1 MSKRKTQLFLVFLV
15 CLLCLASAPFIA
27 SAQENN
33 NNHSQQ
39 RHVLLLSIDGL
50 HAQDL
55 ALYTRIHPHS
65 ALASLGKWGVTYTN
79 ASTTKPS
86 DSFPGLLSMV
96 TGGTPRSTGVFYDD
110 SYDGNLSAPGSN
122 CSTKGTEVVYDESI
136 DYNSDALNAG
146 GGINPQALPLDPAK
160 GCTPV
165 YPHSFL
171 RVNTI
176 FEVAHQAG
184 LRTAW
189 SDKHPAYDIL
199 NGPSGK
205 GVDDLYSPE
214 IAAIPTTVPATET
227 YDDSKVQIILNQI
240 DGKDHS
246 GTHTVGVPSLF
257 GMNFQA
263 VSVAQK
269 AADGG
274 YTDSIGTPS
283 AALWNALDHTDQSI
297 GKFVSELR
305 KNGLLS
311 STVIIVTAKHGQSP
325 IDPSKRQIIDKKL
338 IPNLVNSVQ
347 SNLLAQATQDDVS
360 LLWLTDKSKVN
371 AVVATLSAHQA
382 EAGIQQ
388 ILAGDSLKLL
398 FNDPKTDA
406 RTPDIVLLPY
416 QGVIYASPTATK
428 IAEHGG
434 FSEPDTHV
442 ALLIANPG
450 LSQKHVYASVATTQI
465 APTILQLLGLDPN
478 RLQAVRQEQ
487 TQALPGLDF
496 D

>member
-176 FEVAHQAG
+176 FEVARAAG

-189 SDKHPAYDIL
+189 SDKHPAYEIL
-199 NGPSGK
+199 DGPSGK
-205 GVDDLYSPE
+205 GVQDLFTPE
-214 IAAIPTTVPATET
+214 INSQAAASGNDWTTDNALTQI
-227 YDDSKVQIILNQI
+227 YDSYKVQSVLNEI
-240 DGKDHS
+240 RGYDHS
-246 GTHTVGVPSLF
+246 GTVKVGMPALF
-257 GMNFQA
+257 GMNFQT
-263 VSVAQK
+263 VSTAEK
-269 AADGG
+269 LPSGG
-274 YTDSIGTPS
+274 YNADPNTPS
-283 AALWNALDHTDQSI
+283 PLLVGALNYI
-297 GKFVSELR
+297 
-305 KNGLLS
+305 
-311 STVIIVTAKHGQSP
+311 
-325 IDPSKRQIIDKKL
+325 
-338 IPNLVNSVQ
+338 
-347 SNLLAQATQDDVS
+347 
-360 LLWLTDKSKVN
+360 
-371 AVVATLSAHQA
+371 
-382 EAGIQQ
+382 
-388 ILAGDSLKLL
+388 
-398 FNDPKTDA
+398 
-406 RTPDIVLLPY
+406 
-416 QGVIYASPTATK
+416 
-428 IAEHGG
+428 
-434 FSEPDTHV
+434 
-442 ALLIANPG
+442 
-450 LSQKHVYASVATTQI
+450 
-465 APTILQLLGLDPN
+465 
-478 RLQAVRQEQ
+478 
-487 TQALPGLDF
+487 
-496 D
+496 